1 MTKLNAQ
8 ISQRVILLTII
19 SVLGAFLTYQLE
31 AWFSRN
37 LGPVIF
43 GDFKFLLRALHMG
56 GHIGLLGQ
64 DAILVM
70 LASRYDQENQSA
82 LGSGLIAWVL
92 KTYVVRVLLF
102 YTVLLGVLYA
112 SSGQS
117 VFDMQWLSRMS
128 HDGFYI
134 AMIIVVMAIPVL
146 ILSGLCEKYFVYRRM
161 FFTSLTPR
169 AVILPV
175 VIFCIYQ
182 IFHLSWRLDD
192 AVLVYVLSIACI
204 LAFYMFRCF
213 FLIRRGWSKPKWRA
227 GEWWRTSLQFFSIN
241 VIVTSG
247 RNIVFFLL
255 EFLGETESEV
265 GYFAAILAVIIIFH
279 MMVRPV
285 EGFLRP
291 YISRMVLTDNAALL
305 VIMRKCNRLRF
316 ALVSIYFL
324 ILVLFAPSI
333 MGHFGPAFHV
343 TVYPMIFMAS
353 CFYVYT
359 LGQPNV
365 DLLAYSGHQAI
376 AMRIWLLQIAL
387 SVIIAVCLI
396 PYYGVWAAVLADG
409 STMALSVLLSTC
421 LVYKK
426 LGYHAWVI

>member
-1 MTKLNAQ
+1 MTKGAVQ

-19 SVLGAFLTYQLE
+19 SVVGAFLTYQLE

-37 LGPVIF
+37 LGPVVF

-70 LASRYDQENQSA
+70 LASRYDQQKDAA
-82 LGSGLIAWVL
+82 LGSGLIVWVL
-92 KTYVVRVLLF
+92 KTYLLRVVVF
-102 YTVLLGVLYA
+102 YMLILLGQFLYTGH
-112 SSGQS
+112 SLL
-117 VFDMQWLSRMS
+117 DMQWLSRMT
-128 HDGFYI
+128 HDGFYV
-134 AMIIVVMAIPVL
+134 AMTIVLISIPIL

-169 AVILPV
+169 AVILPII
-175 VIFCIYQ
+175 IFSIYQ
-182 IFHLSWRLDD
+182 VFNLSWQLDH
-192 AVLVYVLSIACI
+192 AVMVYVLSIAVI
-204 LAFYMFRCF
+204 LLFYMSRCF
-213 FLIRRGWSKPKWRA
+213 FLIRKSWVKPQWLA

-247 RNIVFFLL
+247 RNVVFFLL
-255 EFLGETESEV
+255 EFLGKTEIEV

-291 YISRMVLTDNAALL
+291 YISRMVLTDKDALL
-305 VIMRKCNRLRF
+305 VVMKKCNRLRF
-316 ALVSIYFL
+316 SLVSAYFL

-333 MGHFGPAFHV
+333 MGHFGPTFTV

-353 CFYVYT
+353 CFFIYT
-359 LGQPNV
+359 MGQPNV
-365 DLLAYSGHQAI
+365 DLLAYSGHQAT

-387 SVIIAVCLI
+387 SVVIAVSLI
-396 PYYGVWAAVLADG
+396 PSYGVWAAVLADG
-409 STMALSVLLSTC
+409 STMALSVLLSTY